1 MAEPELA
8 APLAKGL
15 RAQILIELKRSQ
27 PLTARELAERHQ
39 VSANAVRR
47 HLKELEADQLI
58 QHDRQH
64 QDRGA
69 PTFAYRLTEAGEGLF
84 PRRYAEELSE
94 VLGYLEQ
101 RGGRQEVRRF
111 FENQFRSQ
119 AAALLPQLRNSTF
132 AERVQA
138 VVELLQRQGFMA
150 EWSMEGETVRIAEH
164 NCAIHAIAAKY
175 PEACEAEANFL
186 RDVLETDVRRG
197 AHIPQGCNACEYA
210 VTLGALT
217 PKRDSEPEQS

>member
-8 APLAKGL
+8 APLPKGL

-27 PLTARELAERHQ
+27 PLTARELAGRHR

-47 HLKELEADQLI
+47 HLKELEADRLI
-58 QHDRQH
+58 QYDRQH
-64 QDRGA
+64 QGRGA

-111 FENQFRSQ
+111 FDNQFRTQ
-119 AAALLPQLRNSTF
+119 ADALLPQLRNSTF

-164 NCAIHAIAAKY
+164 NCAIHAIATKY

-197 AHIPQGCNACEYA
+197 AYIPQGCNACEYA
-210 VTLGALT
+210 VTLAA
-217 PKRDSEPEQS
+217 PKRDSAPEQS